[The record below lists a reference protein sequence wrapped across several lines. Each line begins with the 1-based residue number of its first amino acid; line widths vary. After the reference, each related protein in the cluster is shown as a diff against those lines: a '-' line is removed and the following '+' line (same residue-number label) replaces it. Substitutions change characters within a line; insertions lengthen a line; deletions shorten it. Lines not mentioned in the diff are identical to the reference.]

1 MIRRIILYCSAI
13 LFVAATVAALA
24 VPALALSIGGAVR
37 QPLNLTDEDLLNAGQ
52 AEARL
57 SEVTRDGQFKG
68 VFVFRGVPLR
78 NLLRMATVQKEVE
91 GYSKPIDLAIVITD
105 KNGKKAV
112 LSWGEVF
119 YGKPSD
125 IIVALSANPVM
136 PGSPKSCSE
145 CHPSSIYKPAMD
157 QLSRKIVFP
166 KLVIADD
173 LYTDRCLEDIT
184 HIEVVDLKGKAQWKP
199 GSKAASPTF
208 MIKDS
213 SGKTIE
219 IADLSGYYPVRI
231 SLKQVGSGRGYH
243 GLKTFEGIPLR
254 EILKKAGAGDDSD
267 TVFMVTSVDGYCSLL
282 SFGEIFMNAKSER
295 IIIADKN
302 KKLSTDKNKGFSLVV
317 PDDFLADRMV
327 QTIKTIEIISLK
339 TTPKVMVIGV
349 GCGDTSLITLE
360 AISQMGKA
368 GAFVGGKFITER
380 FSKYMGNKPV
390 LFDPFTSWEPVYKKT
405 HPDLS
410 DDEVKKRTT
419 ELRAAEIKSIWDTI
433 KAGKSVAVLEPGDPT
448 IYGGWGNWLLPE
460 FAGQIEV
467 VTGINSFSA
476 ANAMMGKN
484 IVSDKKSIVLTTP
497 WALKKNEGTLKAVAE
512 NGDTMAIF
520 MGLKELNDLE
530 PLLKKYFPGTTV
542 VTIAYKAG
550 ISHEKH
556 LVKTRLADLLSTVSK
571 QGKEFLGLIYIGG
584 M

>member
-1 MIRRIILYCSAI
+1 MKDNKYLYLLI
-13 LFVAATVAALA
+13 VVFAATMTALTSP
-24 VPALALSIGGAVR
+24 VLALSIGGAVR
-37 QPLNLTDEDLLNAGQ
+37 QPLNLTSEDLLNAGQ
-52 AEARL
+52 AEVRL
-57 SEVTRDGQFKG
+57 SEVTRDGKFKG

-78 NLLRMATVQKEVE
+78 NLLQMATIQKEVE
-91 GYSKPIDLAIVITD
+91 GYSKPIDLAIVVTD
-105 KNGKKAV
+105 KNGKRAV

-125 IIVALSANPVM
+125 IIIALSASPVM
-136 PGSPKSCSE
+136 PGAPKSCSE

-173 LYTDRCLEDIT
+173 LYTDRCLEDIA
-184 HIEVVDLKGKAQWKP
+184 HIEVVDLKGKAQWKF

-213 SGKTIE
+213 SGKTLE
-219 IADLSGYYPVRI
+219 IGDLSGYHTARI

-243 GLKTFEGIPLR
+243 GLKNFEGVPLR
-254 EILKKAGAGDDSD
+254 EILVKVKASDDPEA
-267 TVFMVTSVDGYCSLL
+267 VFIFTSADGYRSLL
-282 SFGEIFMNAKSER
+282 SFGEIFMGAKSDR
-295 IIIADKN
+295 IVMCNKNEGSSIAKD
-302 KKLSTDKNKGFSLVV
+302 KGFSLVV

-327 QTIKTIEIISLK
+327 QTVKTIEIISLK

-368 GAFVGGKFITER
+368 GAFVGGKSFTER
-380 FSKYMGNKPV
+380 FSKYMGNKPI
-390 LFDPFTSWEPVYKKT
+390 LFDPFTSWEPVYKKA

-410 DDEVKKRTT
+410 NEEVKKRTT
-419 ELRAAEIKSIWDTI
+419 ELRAAEIKSIWDTL
-433 KAGKSVAVLEPGDPT
+433 KAGKSVAILEPGDPT
-448 IYGGWGNWLLPE
+448 IYGGWENWLLPE

-484 IVSDKKSIVLTTP
+484 IVSNKKSIVLTTP
-497 WALKKNEGTLKAVAE
+497 WALKENEGTLKAVAE
-512 NGDTMAIF
+512 TGDTMAIF
-520 MGLKELNDLE
+520 MGLKELKDLE
-530 PLLKKYFPGTTV
+530 PLLKKYFPATTV

-556 LVKTRLADLLSTVSK
+556 LVKTRLADLMSTVAK
-571 QGKEFLGLIYIGG
+571 EGKEFLGLIYIGG
-584 M
+584 I